1 MTETGRRRSFIKKR
15 FHSFNTCT
23 ESKNS
28 SFLLTGHHLNLA
40 LTFGLLSRI
49 FFTRLNYSFFHPV
62 AFGKILICST
72 DAEFFN
78 RIIKP

>member
-1 MTETGRRRSFIKKR
+1 MENDRNGEKKKFHKKR

-49 FFTRLNYSFFHPV
+49 FFYSFELFVLSPSG
-62 AFGKILICST
+62 FWKN
-72 DAEFFN
+72 FN
-78 RIIKP
+78 L